1 VDLETFFFVQQRL
14 ADVEPCLS
22 RRTIFFSRIL
32 RTIMA
37 RPIILLV
44 LTSPWTLVATSTHRL
59 RNGIEIPLVG
69 LGCGNQDHERI
80 VDVVKYATSGALP
93 LRLIDTAMKS
103 QNAELLMQSPRVAS
117 GETMILTKVWY
128 THLGYERTKLVVED
142 EIRAYGRPLDVVLLH
157 WPRCNDQIRWM
168 ECDAEELALPQR
180 VRDAGPAKGS
190 FLDSWR
196 ALEDLYSRGQIRAI
210 GVSNF
215 KIRDLKQLLSM
226 RKLRTKPHVMQ
237 GTLWS
242 ALFEPQLMA
251 LLKSESIFY
260 QSYGVLSGTVGKAEP
275 RTRDKLK
282 IRRWV
287 RARNMLRKIAVHTA
301 MESIEE
307 QIARLHEEKTDAAE
321 AENYDLAKELK
332 GKAAELE
339 AIGSIEKQIAQ
350 LHKEKI
356 DAAEAEDYDL
366 AKELKGKAAGLEAT
380 LAAADFA
387 RGTAADEASASP
399 MSIAQV
405 IQRWLIQRGIGIIP
419 RATSREHVDANAA
432 VRTLRALSVAEMR
445 AAAIAVEQLVRVNYG
460 LEEGSTWGDESEKSD
475 AAQARS
481 EL

>member
-1 VDLETFFFVQQRL
+1 MDLETFFFVQQRL

-80 VDVVKYATSGALP
+80 VDVVKYATSGVLP

-332 GKAAELE
+332 GKAA
-339 AIGSIEKQIAQ
+339 
-350 LHKEKI
+350 
-356 DAAEAEDYDL
+356 
-366 AKELKGKAAGLEAT
+366 GLEAT

>member
-1 VDLETFFFVQQRL
+1 
-14 ADVEPCLS
+14 
-22 RRTIFFSRIL
+22 
-32 RTIMA
+32 
-37 RPIILLV
+37 
-44 LTSPWTLVATSTHRL
+44 
-59 RNGIEIPLVG
+59 
-69 LGCGNQDHERI
+69 
-80 VDVVKYATSGALP
+80 
-93 LRLIDTAMKS
+93 
-103 QNAELLMQSPRVAS
+103 
-117 GETMILTKVWY
+117 
-128 THLGYERTKLVVED
+128 
-142 EIRAYGRPLDVVLLH
+142 
-157 WPRCNDQIRWM
+157 
-168 ECDAEELALPQR
+168 
-180 VRDAGPAKGS
+180 
-190 FLDSWR
+190 
-196 ALEDLYSRGQIRAI
+196 
-210 GVSNF
+210 
-215 KIRDLKQLLSM
+215 
-226 RKLRTKPHVMQ
+226 
-237 GTLWS
+237 
-242 ALFEPQLMA
+242 MA

-260 QSYGVLSGTVGKAEP
+260 QSYGVLSGTVGKAKP

-307 QIARLHEEKTDAAE
+307 QIARLHQEKT
-321 AENYDLAKELK
+321 
-332 GKAAELE
+332 
-339 AIGSIEKQIAQ
+339 
-350 LHKEKI
+350 

-366 AKELKGKAAGLEAT
+366 AKELKGKAAELEAT

-387 RGTAADEASASP
+387 RGTAVDEASASP